1 MRRNVHEALEA
12 KPYAVDVSGGVE
24 TDGSKDFEKMRA
36 FIAAVKGNREN
47 E

>member
-1 MRRNVHEALEA
+1 MNVIICCLI
-12 KPYAVDVSGGVE
+12 PYAVDVSGGVE

-36 FIAAVKGNREN
+36 FIAAVKGSREN